1 MPGRSDQV
9 RDIIERVGSPAL
21 RVNLDTGNFLPVG
34 QDPLKAARDLA
45 DLIAL
50 VHLKDI
56 RRAAADDP
64 GHVFAD
70 PDGQLLTGSVLGEG
84 LVNLAAMVT
93 LLDEIGYVGWLSL
106 EYEGADDPVTVG
118 VPRSLDVARRLLV

>member
-1 MPGRSDQV
+1 M
-9 RDIIERVGSPAL
+9 
-21 RVNLDTGNFLPVG
+21 
-34 QDPLKAARDLA
+34 
-45 DLIAL
+45 
-50 VHLKDI
+50 HLKDI

-84 LVNLAAMVT
+84 LVDLAGMVT
-93 LLDEIGYVGWLSL
+93 LLDQIGYAGWLSL